1 MENSMSEKIPLERF
15 EWDETIKFTEDLKK
29 NYRNVKTD
37 YFSVVEVKYS
47 EQLGLRHKELPFLA
61 EKFENW

>member
-37 YFSVVEVKYS
+37 YFSVV
-47 EQLGLRHKELPFLA
+47 
-61 EKFENW
+61 